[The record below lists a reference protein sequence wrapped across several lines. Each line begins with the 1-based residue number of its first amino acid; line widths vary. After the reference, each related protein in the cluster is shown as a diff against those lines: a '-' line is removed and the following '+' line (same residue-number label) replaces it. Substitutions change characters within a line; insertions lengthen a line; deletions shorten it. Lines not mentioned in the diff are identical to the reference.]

1 MSAFFKSIPLALKN
15 DSGDFQGIS
24 VASEEWFGYQAGI
37 KVVESFANKSSRYN
51 GSVAANAT
59 SSTSIGSFTDTF
71 YNEAIG
77 THPASALST
86 GSTTTTI
93 YQLDDSAAIPYN
105 DLPIAADS
113 SGNLHQMS
121 NVAFLRWSTRVAEEL
136 HSNEYPGLS
145 FRVATSA
152 PSGDWKKWDSDVF
165 SDTLTNGTANTYSIW
180 RRETAVEPSSPT
192 YNIIE
197 IKSTSPMAVQEFTDS
212 DQKISLRQSVL
223 YARKHSGV
231 GDYLLLPS
239 SQTPT
244 GNGETGT
251 WVARGTALDTRN
263 TLSEQQYTGDF
274 AGSRNYAASYA
285 GSRVVEQDFAGSRN
299 YSSAYSGSR
308 TYSGAYSGSRT
319 YSSVVG
325 QYGGSRN
332 YASVVGQYD
341 GSRNYSAQ
349 YAGDRTVA
357 QDFAGSRNY
366 SAQYAGDRTVAQ
378 DFAGSR
384 NYGPAAYSGS
394 RNYASVVG
402 QYGGSRNY
410 AGVYGGSR
418 NYAASYAGTRP
429 AVYAGTRENVVLT
442 YYANNFGGSRNY
454 TANFAG
460 TIVQNFISPNVQY
473 SVSYT
478 GSYAGVRNFAGT
490 RVVPQNFAGVTNYL
504 GSRSFTRG
512 YNANFSVTF
521 DSGGKNPSVSVDNFS
536 GVRKYDGVGPANFS
550 GPANFAGTR
559 VVPVAGPAEPGTF
572 DATVVRV
579 ENFLG
584 GRSFQ
589 GVRPNNFAGSR
600 NYAGTYAGERLGP
613 LVVVTPG
620 NFTGNNPANFDGS
633 RNYAS
638 VVGQYGGSRNY
649 AAAYSGSR
657 NYASV
662 TGQYDG
668 TRNYSAQY
676 AGTRVVAQDFAGS
689 RNYSSAYSG
698 SRTYSGAY
706 SGSRTYASVVDQYGG
721 SRNYASV
728 VGQYDG
734 SRNYSAQYTG
744 QRTFISAIGY
754 SGSRNY
760 SDTYSSQ
767 FAGQTLVAATETIE
781 TYTLYC
787 RVSET

>member
-332 YASVVGQYD
+332 YA
-341 GSRNYSAQ
+341 
-349 YAGDRTVA
+349 
-357 QDFAGSRNY
+357 
-366 SAQYAGDRTVAQ
+366 
-378 DFAGSR
+378 
-384 NYGPAAYSGS
+384 
-394 RNYASVVG
+394 
-402 QYGGSRNY
+402 
-410 AGVYGGSR
+410 GVYGGSR

-689 RNYSSAYSG
+689 RNYSAQYAGTRVVAQDFAGSRNYSSAYSG